1 MLLNGVIE
9 RRVFR
14 HFSVNQHFQVGGV
27 CVWHVD
33 ETLQLEGVAK
43 NVSINPGCLAR
54 HTVLQSKSHCMNSMT
69 LIKQDKGWFH

>member
-27 CVWHVD
+27 CVCLVN
-33 ETLQLEGVAK
+33 EALLLKGVAK
-43 NVSINPGCLAR
+43 DLSIDPGCLTR
-54 HTVLQSKSHCMNSMT
+54 HTVLQAKIH
-69 LIKQDKGWFH
+69 

>member
-27 CVWHVD
+27 CVWLVD

-43 NVSINPGCLAR
+43 DLSIDLGGLTR
-54 HTVLQSKSHCMNSMT
+54 HTILQA
-69 LIKQDKGWFH
+69 